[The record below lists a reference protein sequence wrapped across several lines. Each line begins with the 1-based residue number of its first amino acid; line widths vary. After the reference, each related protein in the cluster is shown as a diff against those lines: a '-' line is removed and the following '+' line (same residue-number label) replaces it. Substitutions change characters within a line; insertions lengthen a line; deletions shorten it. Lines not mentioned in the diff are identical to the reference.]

1 MSHRQSSTRTP
12 SLWGVFL
19 LLIVVYLASNCAQ
32 VAQPPG
38 GKKDTLAPKMIDS
51 SPKMRA
57 RNVKPKQVELFF
69 NEYIT
74 AENLPQKVII
84 TPGSGITFDYKV
96 KPTSVV
102 LTFNEPLKDS
112 TTYTIS
118 FTDAIKDATE
128 RNPATNIKL
137 VFSTGNQLDSLSIDG
152 QVSDVVSGTTTPAGT
167 LVGLYAPRDTL
178 DAVKFKPI
186 YYSKTDT
193 SGRFRIENIRSG
205 DYDVIAFTDQNN
217 NFVFNAQSET
227 IGFAPKRI
235 TINQNITGVEVLLF
249 NQNNSTPRIGRSESR
264 SDSYLINLSKG
275 IEAYTVAFRNPADSM
290 ASMLLSPNQ
299 IKFFRTVQTADT
311 VGIQLVVRDSL
322 GTTTN
327 LKHTISFRPKSK
339 REKPEE
345 FVYKPI
351 PAPNEAVDP
360 TFDWVLRFNK
370 PVETVNPKRIQISV
384 DSLTTGD
391 LSLAKS
397 STFNAGETEL
407 TNRFETKARKFVRI
421 KIDKDAFTS
430 VLGDTV
436 SVATITYPIADP
448 ENFGLV
454 RGRVIT
460 KEPHY
465 ILELIDEQKTV
476 TRRLRDVANYTFQ
489 NLKPGRYR
497 MRLIIDTN
505 NNNKWDTG
513 RYEFRVP
520 AEPIV
525 YLRDVLIVKQNF
537 ELDDINISY

>member
-1 MSHRQSSTRTP
+1 MTHRPPIRTP
-12 SLWGVFL
+12 SLLSVL
-19 LLIVVYLASNCAQ
+19 LLSIVLYVASNCAQ

-38 GKKDTLAPKMIDS
+38 GKKDTLAPKLIDS
-51 SPKMRA
+51 YPKMRA

-128 RNPATNIKL
+128 RNPATNMKL
-137 VFSTGNQLDSLSIDG
+137 VFSTGNLLDSLSISG
-152 QVSDVVSGTTTPAGT
+152 QVSDIVSGTTTPAGT

-178 DAVKFKPI
+178 DAVKNKPI

-193 SGRFRIENIRSG
+193 SGRFQIENIRG
-205 DYDVIAFTDQNN
+205 GEYDVIAFTDQNN

-227 IGFAPKRI
+227 VGFASKRI
-235 TINQNITGVEVLLF
+235 KLNQNISDVQVYLF
-249 NQNNSTPRIGRSESR
+249 NQNNTTPRISRNESR
-264 SDSYLINLSKG
+264 SDSYVVNLSKG
-275 IEAYTVAFRNPADSM
+275 IESYSVAFRNPADSM
-290 ASMLLSPNQ
+290 ASMLLSANQ

-311 VGIQLVVRDSL
+311 VGVRIAVRDSL
-322 GTTTN
+322 GTETN
-327 LKHTISFRPKSK
+327 LRHTISFRPKSK

-345 FVYKPI
+345 FSFKPV
-351 PAPNEAVDP
+351 PAPNEPVEPD
-360 TFDWVLRFNK
+360 FDWVLKFSK
-370 PVETVNPKRIQISV
+370 PVKNVDPKRIQISV
-384 DSLTTGD
+384 DSLTKGD
-391 LSLAKS
+391 LTLAKS
-397 STFNAGETEL
+397 STFNTTLTEL
-407 TNRFETKARKFVRI
+407 TNQFATKARKFVRF
-421 KIDKDAFTS
+421 KISKDAFTS
-430 VLGDTV
+430 VLGDTITTT
-436 SVATITYPIADP
+436 TITYPIADP

-454 RGRVIT
+454 RGQVIT

-476 TRRLRDVANYTFQ
+476 ARRLRDTPTYTFR

-497 MRLIIDTN
+497 LRLIIDTN

-513 RYEFRVP
+513 RYEFRIP
-520 AEPIV
+520 AEPII
-525 YLRDVLIVKQNF
+525 YLSDKLLIKQNF
-537 ELDDINISY
+537 ELDDIDITY

>member
-1 MSHRQSSTRTP
+1 MTHRHSTRTP
-12 SLWGVFL
+12 SILGVFL
-19 LLIVVYLASNCAQ
+19 LLAIVYLASNCAQ

-38 GKKDTLAPKMIDS
+38 GKKDTLAPKLIAS

-84 TPGSGITFDYKV
+84 TPGSGITFNYKV
-96 KPTSVV
+96 RPTSVA

-128 RNPATNIKL
+128 RNPATNVKL
-137 VFSTGNQLDSLSIDG
+137 VFSTGSQLDSLSIDG
-152 QVSDVVSGTTTPAGT
+152 QVSDVVSGTTTREGT

-227 IGFAPKRI
+227 VGFASKRV
-235 TINQNITGVEVLLF
+235 TINQNITGIQVALF
-249 NQNNSTPRIGRSESR
+249 NQNNTTPRISRNESR
-264 SDSYLINLSKG
+264 SDSYVINLSKG
-275 IEAYTVAFRNPADSM
+275 VESYSVAFRNPADSM
-290 ASMLLSPNQ
+290 ASMLLSANQ
-299 IKFFRTVQTADT
+299 VKFFRTVQTADT
-311 VGIQLVVRDSL
+311 VGIRLAVRDSL
-322 GTTTN
+322 GAITN
-327 LKHTISFRPKSK
+327 LKHTINFRPKSK

-345 FVYKPI
+345 FTFKATPS
-351 PAPNEAVDP
+351 PNEAVDP
-360 TFDWVLRFNK
+360 SFNWVLKFNK
-370 PVETVNPKRIQISV
+370 PVENVNKKRIQISI
-384 DSLTTGD
+384 DSLTSGD
-391 LSLAKS
+391 LNLAKS
-397 STFNAGETEL
+397 STLNTGETEL
-407 TNRFETKARKFVRI
+407 TNGFDTKARKFIRI
-421 KIDKDAFTS
+421 KINKDAFTS
-430 VLGDTV
+430 VLGDTI

-465 ILELIDEQKTV
+465 ILELLDEQKTV
-476 TRRLRDVANYTFQ
+476 VRRLRDVADYTFQ
-489 NLKPGRYR
+489 IIKPGRYR

-513 RYEFRVP
+513 RYEFRIP
-520 AEPIV
+520 AEPII

-537 ELDDINISY
+537 ELEDINITY